1 MKKAFSIFF
10 SLILLLFL
18 SACQQ
23 ESGTVINKD
32 QKEVEFKCYD
42 PFSRIYVDSLSN
54 SSSLK
59 TYHLDGYNDVPYIS
73 VRDFYELFVETECS
87 YDNGIE
93 KIKNKETESI
103 MEINSND
110 DTIKISDYWAFFII
124 SESNLLISDSSGS
137 NLKCVSE
144 DTNKDIHETIF
155 NLGNYNFDIV
165 AFNGKCYIPFFPLNL
180 ILSQKINFDFVYNG
194 NDYYNTPYS
203 NMEGVKDLFG
213 GYSYSDYYKKFLQ
226 GKYGYSEA
234 ITAEYA
240 LYNYN
245 GICFLYDNFFGLK
258 DDLNIESFDT
268 YFTDNEYKEYF
279 LSSSPYVIS
288 DTLNKFIEQGLD
300 IMHDSYKNSTFMS
313 YRSKST
319 YVGTNY
325 STSTRLATTLER
337 NRYRKLKDKT
347 TTINGDDSSATIAII
362 SFDEF
367 EKGNNYYDRRNNS
380 DNMSSTYYLL
390 NYYLD
395 ILSDKNTYPKLKNIV
410 FDVSINGGGDVT
422 ALIETLCLISPNGK
436 TYLPY
441 LVKTSGY
448 VDACYQLD
456 SNLDNNYDSN
466 DGHYQSFDFYILTS
480 EYTYSAASSF
490 AFLAQKYN
498 LAKVIGKKSGG
509 GSCCVGSTYTAIG
522 DYIAYSSEYNFG
534 FYDNNN
540 NFIDID
546 GGATPDINVDYDYFY
561 DLTALN
567 ILIEA
572 SKINL

>member
-1 MKKAFSIFF
+1 MKKVFSIFF

-23 ESGTVINKD
+23 DSGTVINKD

-42 PFSRIYVDSLSN
+42 SFSRIYVDSLSN

-59 TYHLDGYNDVPYIS
+59 TYHLEGYNDVPYVS
-73 VRDFYELFVETECS
+73 ARDFYELFVEIEYS

-137 NLKCVSE
+137 NLKYVSE

-165 AFNGKCYIPFFPLNL
+165 AFNGKCYMPFFPLNL
-180 ILSQKINFDFVYNG
+180 MLSQKIKFDFVYNG
-194 NDYYNTPYS
+194 NDYYNNPYS
-203 NMEGVKDLFG
+203 NMEGVQDLFG

-226 GKYGYSEA
+226 GKYGYSET

-288 DTLNKFIEQGLD
+288 DTLNQFIEQGLD

-319 YVGTNY
+319 YVGINY

-441 LVKTSGY
+441 LVTTSGY

-490 AFLAQKYN
+490 AYLAQKYN

-509 GSCCVGSTYTAIG
+509 GSCCVGNTYTAIG

-534 FYDNNN
+534 FYDSNN

>member
-1 MKKAFSIFF
+1 MKKVFSIFF

-23 ESGTVINKD
+23 DSGIVINKD

-42 PFSRIYVDSLSN
+42 QFSRIYVDSLSN
-54 SSSLK
+54 SETLK
-59 TYHLDGYNDVPYIS
+59 TYHLDGYNDVPYVS
-73 VRDFYELFVETECS
+73 AREFYGVFFEIDYSF
-87 YDNGIE
+87 DNGIE
-93 KIKNKETESI
+93 RIKKANTESV

-110 DTIKISDYWAFFII
+110 DTIKITDYWAFFIK
-124 SESNLLISDSSGS
+124 SESNIIVTDSIGS
-137 NLKCVSE
+137 NLKYVSS
-144 DTNKDIHETIF
+144 DTSKDIHETTF
-155 NLGNYNFDIV
+155 DLEKYNFDIV
-165 AFNGKCYIPFFPLNL
+165 AFNGKCYVPFYPLNL
-180 ILSQKINFDFVYNG
+180 LLSQKINYDFVYNG
-194 NDYYNTPYS
+194 SDYYNSPYI
-203 NMEGVKDLFG
+203 NIEDTKDLFG
-213 GYSYSDYYKKFLQ
+213 GYSYSSYYKKFMQ
-226 GKYGYSEA
+226 GKYSLSET

-245 GICFLYDNFFGLK
+245 GLCFLYDYFFGLK

-268 YFTDNEYKEYF
+268 YFNDNDYKDYF

-288 DTLNKFIEQGLD
+288 DTLNQFIETGLD

-313 YRSKST
+313 SRSKAS
-319 YVGTNY
+319 YAGTRY
-325 STSTRLATTLER
+325 STVKRLETSLER

-347 TTINGDDSSATIAII
+347 ATVNGDDSSSTIAII
-362 SFDEF
+362 SFDSF
-367 EKGNNYYDRRNNS
+367 KTGKDYYDRKNNS
-380 DNMSSTYYLL
+380 DNMKATYYLL

-410 FDVSINGGGDVT
+410 LDVSINGGGDVI
-422 ALIETLCLISPNGK
+422 ALIEALSLLSPNGK

-441 LVKTSGY
+441 LVTTSGY
-448 VDACYQLD
+448 VNACYQMD
-456 SNLDNNYDSN
+456 SNLDSNYDSS

-480 EYTYSAASSF
+480 EYTYSAAASF
-490 AFLAQKYN
+490 AYLAQKYN

-509 GSCCVGSTYTAIG
+509 GSCCVGNAYTAIG
-522 DYIAYSSEYNFG
+522 DYIAYSSEINFG

-540 NFIDID
+540 NFKDID
-546 GGATPDINVDYDYFY
+546 DGATPDINVDYDYFY